1 MKFLTIKRRTLCIV
15 LVGVILICSVVGAC
29 FAVNATA
36 SPKPEYSIVIDA
48 GHGGRDGG
56 AVGKSTG
63 ITESELNLEYAL
75 QLKEFCEE
83 FGFDVVLTRSTMD
96 GLYDE
101 NASNK
106 KKSEMENR
114 INTINNSGADLMISL
129 HMNAFP
135 LSSSEGAQVFY
146 GKGSGQGYELAK
158 SIQTNLSQSFES
170 ARDYVTVGDYFVLNF
185 STIPSVLVECG
196 FLSNPEEERLL
207 QDDSYK
213 KSFCYSLLAGII
225 NYFDM

>member
-1 MKFLTIKRRTLCIV
+1 MFFTIKKKTIFLIFLLIIAIV
-15 LVGVILICSVVGAC
+15 SIASFVAT
-29 FAVNATA
+29 TA
-36 SPKPEYSIVIDA
+36 SSIPKPQYKIVIDA

-75 QLKEFCEE
+75 QLKDFCEE
-83 FGFDVVLTRSTMD
+83 FGFEVVLTRSTMD

-114 INTINNSGADLMISL
+114 INKINNSDADLMISL

-146 GKGSGQGYELAK
+146 AKGSGKGYELAK

-185 STIPSVLVECG
+185 SNIPSVLVECG
-196 FLSNPEEERLL
+196 FLSNPEEEKLL

-213 KSFCYSLLAGII
+213 KKFCYSLLAGII
-225 NYFDM
+225 DYFDM

>member
-1 MKFLTIKRRTLCIV
+1 MFFTIKKKTIFLIFLLIIAIV
-15 LVGVILICSVVGAC
+15 SIASFVAT
-29 FAVNATA
+29 TA
-36 SPKPEYSIVIDA
+36 SSIPKPQYKIVIDA

-75 QLKEFCEE
+75 QLKDFCEE
-83 FGFDVVLTRSTMD
+83 FGFEVVLTRSTMD

-101 NASNK
+101 NSSNK

-114 INTINNSGADLMISL
+114 INTINNSDADLMISL

-146 GKGSGQGYELAK
+146 AKGSGQGYELAK
-158 SIQTNLSQSFES
+158 SIQTNLSQSFKS

-185 STIPSVLVECG
+185 SNIPSVLVECG
-196 FLSNPEEERLL
+196 FLSNPEEEKLL

-213 KSFCYSLLAGII
+213 KNFCYSLLAGII